1 MNPTRARLLDV
12 LMQMGLHISV
22 VQLEEIHGEMV
33 GSLQVEGAKLK
44 GVTIAG
50 ADSAALIDEIPVL
63 AAIAP
68 YTEQGIEVRD
78 ARELRVKESDRIAA
92 VATNLRRMGAQVEER
107 EDGLKIPGGQALRGA
122 ELDSFGD
129 HRIAMAFAVAAL
141 RARGETLIRGAE
153 SAAISYPA
161 FFETLEELVKA

>member
-1 MNPTRARLLDV
+1 LR
-12 LMQMGLHISV
+12 ISV
-22 VQLEEIHGEMV
+22 TQLEEIHGEMV
-33 GSLQVEGAKLK
+33 GTLQVEGGTLK
-44 GVTIAG
+44 GTTIAG

-92 VATNLRRMGAQVEER
+92 VATNLRKMGAQVEER
-107 EDGLKIPGGQALRGA
+107 EDGLRIPGGQKLRGA
-122 ELDSFGD
+122 EIDSFGD
-129 HRIAMAFAVAAL
+129 HRIAMAFAVAGL
-141 RARGETLIRGAE
+141 RARSETVVRGAE

-161 FFETLEELVKA
+161 FFQALDAVTER